1 MSKRVIGLA
10 LSLIVS
16 VGIGV
21 LAAQKFFQLFDK
33 TVPAGSMTDLV
44 RAGTHTA
51 YLGSGV
57 LFGVVIFGWA
67 TAAVWLSRFFEP
79 SPKTGPTATG
89 QTAK

>member
-1 MSKRVIGLA
+1 MSKRLIGLA

-16 VGIGV
+16 IGIGV
-21 LAAQKFFQLFDK
+21 LAAQKFFLLFDR

-57 LFGVVIFGWA
+57 LFGIVIFAWA
-67 TAAVWLSRFFEP
+67 IVAVWL
-79 SPKTGPTATG
+79 A
-89 QTAK
+89 